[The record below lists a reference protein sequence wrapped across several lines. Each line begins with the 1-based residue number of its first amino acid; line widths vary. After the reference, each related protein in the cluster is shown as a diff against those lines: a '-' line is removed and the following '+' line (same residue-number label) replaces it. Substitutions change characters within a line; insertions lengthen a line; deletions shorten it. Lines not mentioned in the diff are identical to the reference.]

1 MSKRLLVITAHADD
15 AEFFAG
21 GTLARFASEGYEI
34 VEVITTDNGRGSFE
48 LDSASLVTQSRKVEA
63 RKAAEVIGKK
73 DVVFLGYPDGFLGDT
88 PLNVIREQYM
98 KKIREFKPDVL
109 FTFDPWAPF
118 ESHPDHRHVGMAA
131 VEAAGFA
138 HLPLFHPEHS
148 KEGLQPHLTP
158 YRYYFAKDGTYCNKV
173 VDITGFVAQKIDSI
187 CAHES
192 QVRMLVQDIRMS
204 VEATGQY
211 AGMLPLLD
219 PGNYR
224 PAIEM
229 FIKAWASD
237 VGESEGY
244 EAGEEF
250 RYEQVDDLLK
260 IADRDE

>member
-1 MSKRLLVITAHADD
+1 MGKKVLVITAHADD

-21 GTLARFASEGYEI
+21 GTLAKFASEGYEI
-34 VEVITTDNGRGSFE
+34 LEIITTDNGRGSFE
-48 LDSASLVTQSRKVEA
+48 LDSAQLVTQSRSVEA
-63 RKAAEVIGKK
+63 QKAAEIIGKK
-73 DVVFLGYPDGFLGDT
+73 DVIFLRYPDGFLGDT
-88 PLNVIREQYM
+88 PLNVLREQYM
-98 KKIREFKPDVL
+98 RHIREYKPDVL

-118 ESHPDHRHVGMAA
+118 ESHPDHRLVGMAA

-138 HLPLFHPEHS
+138 HLPLFHPEHL
-148 KEGLQPHLTP
+148 EDGLKPHLTP

-173 VDITGFVAQKIDSI
+173 VDVTGFVGKKIDSI

-204 VEATGQY
+204 VEATGEY

-219 PGNYR
+219 PDNYR

-229 FIKAWASD
+229 FINLWANN
-237 VGESEGY
+237 VGKSAGF

-250 RYEQVDDLLK
+250 RYEQVDDMLK
-260 IADRDE
+260 LADQEE